1 MKAKTFPW
9 LLMQN
14 NTFLT
19 NQRNK
24 SFFLF
29 ECSQSKKKGKIPKN
43 QKPRKTS
50 RLITDRKESL
60 QEITH

>member
-14 NTFLT
+14 NTFQPNKKMKDFFYL
-19 NQRNK
+19 NADKAKRKNMNK
-24 SFFLF
+24 SKT
-29 ECSQSKKKGKIPKN
+29 KKN
-43 QKPRKTS
+43 S
-50 RLITDRKESL
+50 SLIAYRKESL